1 MLVFL
6 GIILLVAGAILAFAV
21 DAAVEG
27 LDLLAIG
34 YILMAGGGLALLVAA
49 IRAAG
54 WMSMGTKH
62 VTHERYVSPD
72 GTRVVD
78 ETHAS

>member
-6 GIILLVAGAILAFAV
+6 GIILIVGGAILAWAV

-34 YILMAGGGLALLVAA
+34 YILMAGGVVALIAAA
-49 IRAAG
+49 IRGAG
-54 WMSMGTKH
+54 WMSMSNRHMK
-62 VTHERYVSPD
+62 HERYVSPD
-72 GTRVVD
+72 GTHMVD
-78 ETHAS
+78 ETHTA